1 MSEGNMLA
9 GALPADAAFHDIK
22 DLEFS
27 QDDFLS
33 TTLPYEMIYRYRDDP
48 FQHDR
53 QLSIMCSKAAKVG
66 IRNFKTLYSKY
77 TLSLKKTSTDIYI
90 CNTTQFE
97 GQAIELDA
105 GNWQC
110 DERGVMRWNGQ
121 KEEVACCHPILP
133 VERLVN
139 IDTGVE
145 KLKIA
150 YSKGRK
156 WREIIVDKRTLAS
169 ANSIV
174 SLADMGIAVNSENA
188 KSLVQYISDIENLN
202 YDRLPERK
210 SVGRLGYIEGEGFSP
225 YVDGL
230 IFDGDANYRT
240 MFQAIAPHGD
250 YTEWLETALECR
262 KMSTTARI
270 MLAAAFA
277 SVLIQRLGGLPF
289 FVHLWGVDSG
299 TGKTVALMLAAS
311 VWGDPQIGR
320 YVQTFNSTAVGQEKT
335 AAFLNSIPVLVD
347 ELQLAKDGR
356 GRTQFN
362 VYALAQGVGRTRGNK
377 SGGVERTPTWSNCI
391 LTTGESPLTS
401 TSDGAGAM
409 NRVIDIECRASE
421 KVITDGMRIAN
432 TLKKHYGYAGQMFVE
447 ALEKQSMETVA
458 ALYQEIFQ
466 ELSANDTTEKQAM
479 AAAMILVA
487 DVLATRWIFMD
498 GQMLTMP
505 EISAF
510 LQSKAAVSAGER
522 GYRYMCDWVAQ
533 NVNRFLP
540 NADTGDVF
548 GVIEPESNGVLNTG
562 YDNAFI
568 IKSVFCRVVE
578 EAGFSSAA
586 LLSFMKQNGLIKTR
600 GRNNTRGKRINGL
613 LAECVV
619 MRIGGEDGEAPD
631 HTDFM
636 EI

>member
-1 MSEGNMLA
+1 MSEGNTLA

-250 YTEWLETALECR
+250 YTEWLETARECR

-377 SGGVERTPTWSNCI
+377 SGRRGAYPHMVELHPDNGGIPADQHQRWGRCDEPCDRYRMPRVGKGYHRRHAHRQHAEKA
-391 LTTGESPLTS
+391 LRLCRA
-401 TSDGAGAM
+401 DVRRGAG
-409 NRVIDIECRASE
+409 
-421 KVITDGMRIAN
+421 
-432 TLKKHYGYAGQMFVE
+432 
-447 ALEKQSMETVA
+447 
-458 ALYQEIFQ
+458 
-466 ELSANDTTEKQAM
+466 
-479 AAAMILVA
+479 
-487 DVLATRWIFMD
+487 
-498 GQMLTMP
+498 
-505 EISAF
+505 
-510 LQSKAAVSAGER
+510 KAEHGNSGRAVSGDFSGAVGQRYHRKAGDGR
-522 GYRYMCDWVAQ
+522 RNDSGGGCAGHTMDFYGR
-533 NVNRFLP
+533 P
-540 NADTGDVF
+540 NADHAGNIGVF
-548 GVIEPESNGVLNTG
+548 TVQGS
-562 YDNAFI
+562 
-568 IKSVFCRVVE
+568 
-578 EAGFSSAA
+578 GF
-586 LLSFMKQNGLIKTR
+586 LR
-600 GRNNTRGKRINGL
+600 
-613 LAECVV
+613 
-619 MRIGGEDGEAPD
+619 
-631 HTDFM
+631 
-636 EI
+636 